1 MYSHIQSSVECMLKP
16 LEMSFNV
23 FKLLHSLLNLLAS
36 VGFLPSLRYSKTEYY
51 KG

>member
-23 FKLLHSLLNLLAS
+23 FKLLHSLLQLAGICR
-36 VGFLPSLRYSKTEYY
+36 VFTKPTLQ
-51 KG
+51 